1 MSDNNRFKDVI
12 NAARN
17 REQAAPAVP
26 HTDRPQE
33 PTSSGRLQGQSD
45 QQAPPVAQQPAKR
58 GRPPGGKRNNPDY
71 EQVAAY
77 IPKELYRQVQ
87 IRLLQM
93 EPKGQFSD
101 LVEFLLNK
109 WIQQPPRQ

>member
-1 MSDNNRFKDVI
+1 MSDNNRFRDVM
-12 NAARN
+12 
-17 REQAAPAVP
+17 QAAKNRQEQPQQPEETTRTQPAN
-26 HTDRPQE
+26 HTQP
-33 PTSSGRLQGQSD
+33 G
-45 QQAPPVAQQPAKR
+45 PPSTVGAQPAKR

>member
-17 REQAAPAVP
+17 REQAAPTVP
-26 HTDRPQE
+26 YTDRPQE
-33 PTSSGRLQGQSD
+33 GREHGAVPN
-45 QQAPPVAQQPAKR
+45 QAAQPVREPAKR

-77 IPKELYRQVQ
+77 VPKELYRQVQ

>member
-1 MSDNNRFKDVI
+1 MSDNNRFKDVL

-26 HTDRPQE
+26 YNDRPHEQPANIE
-33 PTSSGRLQGQSD
+33 TPAPANPT
-45 QQAPPVAQQPAKR
+45 PAKR

>member
-1 MSDNNRFKDVI
+1 MSDNNRFKDVL

-17 REQAAPAVP
+17 REQATPTVP
-26 HTDRPQE
+26 YNDRSQE
-33 PTSSGRLQGQSD
+33 QAANLGTQAPTSP
-45 QQAPPVAQQPAKR
+45 APPKR